1 MANSPTLCQKYVAQ
15 TIDPFRTSYPDLCI
29 INCTDDVLI
38 VGPDEGQLYYVGQEL
53 INALQSQGLQI
64 SPEKV
69 QIHLPRLFLGFELFS
84 NMILSQKVHLRQ
96 DSLQTLNDFQ
106 CLLGDINW
114 LHPYLKLTT
123 YN

>member
-29 INCTDDVLI
+29 INYTDDVLI

-53 INALQSQGLQI
+53 INALQSWGLQI
-64 SPEKV
+64 SPKKIE
-69 QIHLPRLFLGFELFS
+69 IHPLHLFLGFELFP
-84 NMILSQKVHLRQ
+84 NKILSQKFHLRQ

-106 CLLGDINW
+106 RLLGDINW
-114 LHPYLKLTT
+114 LLPM
-123 YN
+123 